1 MRATEAIYLR
11 VDAKQAGMAGS
22 DPSPPTLEDREDV
35 LWFLNTYEIPLPDGL
50 TEAKIRDR
58 GAWWR
63 IDEDSFSFRLERH
76 PSPFLS
82 SSLARGGP
90 TPARWHIRTRYRYD
104 LTTGEWEVT
113 ELTREFSFDPS
124 LLIDHVFER
133 GATRDIWTDAIER
146 VQAADDP
153 EAAFKAEFTQL
164 ADTYREQWG
173 DVPADQREEMIA
185 ALNREARRRAGLA
198 TSVEDRSD

>member
-1 MRATEAIYLR
+1 
-11 VDAKQAGMAGS
+11 MAGS

-90 TPARWHIRTRYRYD
+90 TPARWHICTRYRFD

-124 LLIDHVFER
+124 LLIDYVFER

-153 EAAFKAEFTQL
+153 AAAFKAEFTQL

-185 ALNREARRRAGLA
+185 VLDREARRRAGLA